1 MAIITYAALAFVL
14 SISGTFEKLAVLSN
28 VAVLLMYL
36 LCCTACWVLI
46 QRDVRSDGKPFNFPG
61 MKIVPALAILAIV
74 WILAHATVREFLVT
88 AIVLVLS
95 SILYFVRTS
104 IGRSERANA

>member
-1 MAIITYAALAFVL
+1 V
-14 SISGTFEKLAVLSN
+14 
-28 VAVLLMYL
+28 
-36 LCCTACWVLI
+36 

-88 AIVLVLS
+88 GIVLAFS
-95 SILYFVRTS
+95 SLFYF
-104 IGRSERANA
+104 GRSQFRRKS